1 MGPINHLKDSTSNLQ
16 EMNELKQAVVIDPSF
31 YPRFDLGM
39 TYDPF
44 DFSMTKIKM
53 DRQARFSQVN
63 IPLDKSFVN
72 LDDIWKN
79 PQLLSDYVNSN
90 GKILKGVV
98 TGNSPKTQ
106 KKIAKAIRRARAAGL
121 MPYFHKPHLNFRN

>member
-1 MGPINHLKDSTSNLQ
+1 MEQTV
-16 EMNELKQAVVIDPSF
+16 EIDPSF
-31 YPRFDLGM
+31 YPRFEIGM

-53 DRQARFSQVN
+53 DRQARFSQMN
-63 IPLDKSFVN
+63 NRLDTTSVD

-79 PQLLSDYVNSN
+79 PQLLSDFVNNN

-121 MPYFHKPHLNFRN
+121 MPYFHKPHASFRN